1 MSIIIYEELEPL
13 IRLAGKRKLKLK
25 SKEEIIYTISRPIKD
40 AECSLQGEVDLNGN
54 PLSEIQCH
62 FDGIGD
68 DYTPY
73 MLEYENISI
82 LSIKNISFNLMNRGR
97 GSISVYLG
105 KYLVVENCEFSNY
118 SLKFGHYKTD
128 SNLLFVSCTS
138 VWIENNYFHDND
150 GQSNEVSQLNR
161 CISIHDRDRENPVS
175 NGFFITNNRF
185 IRVNQGIVI
194 QSSALSICQC
204 NNNYFEK
211 LIDNALYLL
220 YIEKI
225 EIRWN
230 QFKDLFDEAIVIS
243 GYLKDGKIKGTFDI
257 QHNQATNTKVKFLGI
272 DGSLEQ
278 IFFCNNKITNKYEHP
293 EQKNRPAV
301 IAWRNNALEATVD
314 FFVVES
320 NQFDLDTSP
329 ANYDVFPFG
338 RTIVL
343 LFRKNSITIEKLSR
357 YQKLFAVEDKEKR
370 KIEYVEFSDNVISSR
385 KEGEIS
391 LDSQFLREMYP
402 LTPINHLVIK
412 DFLFVGTFPKV
423 QFYKTW

>member
-1 MSIIIYEELEPL
+1 MSDIIYEELEPL
-13 IRLAGKRKLKLK
+13 IRLVGKGKLKLK
-25 SKEEIIYTISRPIKD
+25 SKQEIIYTISRPIKD
-40 AECSLQGEVDLNGN
+40 VKCSLQGEVDLNGN

-73 MLEYENISI
+73 MMEYENISI

-97 GSISVYLG
+97 GSISVSLG
-105 KYLVVENCEFSNY
+105 KYLVVGNCEFSNY

-138 VWIENNYFHDND
+138 VLIKNNYFHDNE
-150 GQSNEVSQLNR
+150 GQSNEDRQLNR
-161 CISIHDRDRENPVS
+161 CISIHDRDRKNPIS
-175 NGFFITNNRF
+175 NGFFIKNNRF

-194 QSSALSICQC
+194 QSNSMSICQC
-204 NNNYFEK
+204 NNNYFEN
-211 LIDNALYLL
+211 LVDNALYLL

-243 GYLKDGKIKGTFDI
+243 GYLKEGKTKGTFDI
-257 QHNQATNTKVKFLGI
+257 QHNQATNIKVKFLGI

-278 IFFCNNKITNKYEHP
+278 IFFCNNKITNRYEYP

-301 IAWRNNALEATVD
+301 IAWRNNALESTVD
-314 FFVVES
+314 FFVVEN

-338 RTIVL
+338 RTTVL

-357 YQKLFAVEDKEKR
+357 YQKLFALEDKEKR
-370 KIEYVEFSDNVISSR
+370 KIEYVEFSDNVINSR

-412 DFLFVGTFPKV
+412 DFLFVGTFPNV
-423 QFYKTW
+423 QPYKTW